1 MTKPYMF
8 QPGREYE
15 LLHRKR
21 PALKISLLFVVCVG
35 LLMASRKEPGSV
47 PNAAMASTAGT
58 LNSSVKQIQIDG
70 LVGFTTD
77 LCLLKMPWKNNT
89 IFNVTK
95 HRF

>member
-21 PALKISLLFVVCVG
+21 PALKTSLLFVVCFG

-47 PNAAMASTAGT
+47 SNVAMASTAGT

-70 LVGFTTD
+70 LVGFSTD
-77 LCLLKMPWKNNT
+77 LFLENVLKE
-89 IFNVTK
+89 
-95 HRF
+95 